1 VSGNPHQRCSL
12 IRLGIMQLDWLA
24 DIHRD
29 AGLTVVEHTGW
40 KTRTMRPFSD
50 YKPVGLL
57 NHHTAGSSVLTDYPN
72 PPYYRNEA
80 LEEKCNL
87 TIRGD
92 GVVVILNAG
101 WAFDSGYGDRKVLA
115 AVGSDT
121 PLPAPTDTYNSSGQ
135 PAGSNPGVGGN
146 AWFIDNEIQHLGNGS
161 AIASAQREALITSN
175 AVICQ
180 HMGWD
185 PAFRVIGHR
194 EWTTRK
200 IDPRWGGFTNPM
212 PQIRTDTGDAMQL
225 SESDLKAIRSVL
237 VDVLGGERI
246 TLPKVGDTF
255 DRFGNQGIVNSVWH
269 ATGGGAKLATVLVE
283 ARDQARKAAAP
294 ITAADRTAIA
304 AAVAA
309 AVEPSLRAAVAA
321 ELDALVLKSA

>member
-1 VSGNPHQRCSL
+1 MVST
-12 IRLGIMQLDWLA
+12 MKLDWLA
-24 DIHRD
+24 DVHRD
-29 AGLTVVEHTGW
+29 AGLTVIEHTGW
-40 KTRTMRPFSD
+40 KTRTMRPFGD

-57 NHHTAGSSVLTDYPN
+57 NHHTAGSSVLTNYPN

-121 PLPAPTDTYNSSGQ
+121 PLSAPSDTYNSSGQ

-146 AWFIDNEIQHLGNGS
+146 AWFIDNEVQHLGNGTF
-161 AIASAQREALITSN
+161 IADAQRDALIRSN
-175 AVICQ
+175 AAICA

-185 PAFRVIGHR
+185 PATRVIGHR

-200 IDPRWGGFTNPM
+200 VDPRWGGFTNPM
-212 PQIRTDTGDAMQL
+212 PQIRSDTGDTMALTDEEIRRIWAFPIQVAGVSSQL
-225 SESDLKAIRSVL
+225 ALTRIHNASNILLLAHQAGKLGTTAFAEIDDGDLEAI
-237 VDVLGGERI
+237 
-246 TLPKVGDTF
+246 
-255 DRFGNQGIVNSVWH
+255 
-269 ATGGGAKLATVLVE
+269 AE
-283 ARDQARKAAAP
+283 AVADEQARRLS
-294 ITAADRTAIA
+294 D
-304 AAVAA
+304 
-309 AVEPSLRAAVAA
+309 
-321 ELDALVLKSA
+321 

>member
-1 VSGNPHQRCSL
+1 
-12 IRLGIMQLDWLA
+12 MKLDWLV

-57 NHHTAGSSVLTDYPN
+57 NHHTAGSSILIDYPN
-72 PPYYRNEA
+72 PPYYRNSS

-101 WAFDSGYGDRKVLA
+101 WAFDSGYGDQKVLA
-115 AVGSDT
+115 AVSSDK
-121 PLPAPTDTYNSSGQ
+121 PLPASSDTYNSSGQ

-146 AWFIDNEIQHLGNGS
+146 AWFIDNEVQHLGNGTY
-161 AIASAQREALITSN
+161 IADAQRDALIRSN
-175 AVICQ
+175 AAICQ

-185 PAFRVIGHR
+185 PAFRVVGHR

-212 PQIRTDTGDAMQL
+212 PQIRTDTQALMEEDMVDRNSKADDGQAV
-225 SESDLKAIRSVL
+225 LKPA
-237 VDVLGGERI
+237 
-246 TLPKVGDTF
+246 F
-255 DRFGNQGIVNSVWH
+255 DR
-269 ATGGGAKLATVLVE
+269 
-283 ARDQARKAAAP
+283 
-294 ITAADRTAIA
+294 
-304 AAVAA
+304 AVAA
-309 AVEPSLRAAVAA
+309 GVMSSATQPGGVAFNDELATFLDRAGVYAIKDLLARVKTLEEAGGGGGLA
-321 ELDALVLKSA
+321 RGDTVKLV